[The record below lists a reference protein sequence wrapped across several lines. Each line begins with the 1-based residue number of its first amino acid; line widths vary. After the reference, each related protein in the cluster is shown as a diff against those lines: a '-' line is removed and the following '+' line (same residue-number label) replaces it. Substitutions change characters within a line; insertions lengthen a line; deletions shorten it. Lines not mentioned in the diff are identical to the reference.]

1 MQVLFN
7 GIDPFG
13 ICERLAGVRG
23 FISVHCEKVLD
34 KKTSLRQQQGALLL
48 LPTGQQDVVAKTR
61 LAAEEL
67 YKLTKAGQLSG

>member
-34 KKTSLRQQQGALLL
+34 KKRRFCKSKVLNYCV
-48 LPTGQQDVVAKTR
+48 PTGQQDVVAKTR
-61 LAAEEL
+61 RAAEEL

>member
-34 KKTSLRQQQGALLL
+34 KKRLFGNSKVLYYCF
-48 LPTGQQDVVAKTR
+48 PTGQQDVVAKTR